1 MIPTTDQWEPKDE
14 EGWESS
20 TAHQASF
27 LELEAQLH
35 FSSIQLIMLLPEIH
49 RFPWKDTNIMEAL
62 AALGVAAA
70 SVQFLEFALQALSLC
85 RQIRDDAQGA
95 TAANKEL
102 ESYSR
107 SIKDLSKEL
116 KSGQADHASSRR
128 IKAVAQ
134 ACTAKTEELLVLLER
149 VRKAGS
155 NGRTAAAKTL
165 FRSLKERREI
175 EKLQNELKEKQALLD
190 SALIQDIQRR
200 FDLGSVK
207 QDENFTSLKQS
218 IQDLVNSLQDQVAV
232 AQQDHAET
240 RIKLTNLVKDSQILR
255 ATTVA
260 GHSKTV
266 QRLDQIQEDIGQG
279 FDKLKISDA
288 KEQLLRSLFYPEHA
302 ARREMVKPP
311 WSDTFDWVFDE
322 TFESP
327 ACWSSFPAWLKCASS
342 LYWITGKP
350 ASGKSTLM
358 AHIFHDPRT
367 ATYLEQWSCGRRL
380 HVLGFF
386 FWRPGSALQKSICGL
401 LRSLI
406 MQLADDVPGVAPAI
420 LAGLHLRPGRM
431 PTWSERGLTDA
442 LRLAL
447 TAAKDTYLCFLLDGL
462 DEFDGP
468 YRELVDLIF
477 EMKDSKNV
485 KFCVSSRRE
494 AGLAN
499 RLCQYDHL
507 SVENLNS
514 DAIRTYAQDKLSP
527 VTDAKALSKEI
538 AHRSQ
543 GVFLWAVLTTQ
554 SLLHGAFDC
563 SEDVDMLHRRLE
575 STPDEMIHL
584 FSQILA
590 TVDKVHKEQLYTWIR
605 LLSLELQPT
614 VAELAVMHMPNCV
627 TKYDALSAA
636 CEQTKKHI
644 YYFSKGLLCVHM
656 GLVSKKTDELWH
668 VPEVK
673 RGSKVERR
681 KTQLIASRVFGE
693 GDQAMKT
700 VYEASVSGI
709 DFLHRSVLDFV
720 ADNNLRSMLGL
731 GNLPRGV
738 DIITGYFEVCLKI
751 VAVCPR
757 PGEGFSCSASWD
769 YVDNFMAELSRSAN
783 LLGTK
788 TCSLLDELLTL
799 ACAFSDSELSLSRLH
814 GLEDIFPNM
823 TPEMQRLTTVEQHF
837 FFYCIGNG
845 LFEYVRERIYRFLNQ
860 DDEGFCMARIIW
872 FNPDHA
878 SDPDSLKLPMFLLE
892 CLRDQLS
899 LKRMA
904 RDFSEPRGLFWKKF
918 SHATHREWLILRISL
933 GNEEAKKIVP
943 LSLATAR
950 QLWIDYNH
958 FIEACSGGTL
968 GHDIGL
974 LLIEI
979 MSIWDVGIGAELL
992 SSSYHRLVL
1001 FASPS
1006 TLLLRFCKLENEST
1020 RLLDDTCSTL
1030 QHSMYLGWHNPLSGN
1045 ANDLCSYQVPETL
1058 ADGILKRWIDEKAIF
1073 KKPWHKQYGDGP
1085 SSNHVGDQD
1094 IDALVGNV
1102 LASETIDSW
1111 QQLYLLAL
1119 LRKWRRQRGQKEE

>member
-1 MIPTTDQWEPKDE
+1 
-14 EGWESS
+14 
-20 TAHQASF
+20 
-27 LELEAQLH
+27 
-35 FSSIQLIMLLPEIH
+35 
-49 RFPWKDTNIMEAL
+49 MEAL

-70 SVQFLEFALQALSLC
+70 SVQFLDFALQALSLC

-116 KSGQADHASSRR
+116 KSGQADNASGRR

-134 ACTAKTEELLVLLER
+134 ACTAKTEELLALLDR

-155 NGRTAAAKTL
+155 NSRTAAAKTL

-175 EKLQNELKEKQALLD
+175 EKLQNQLKEKQALLD

-232 AQQDHAET
+232 AQQNHAET
-240 RIKLTNLVKDSQILR
+240 HIKLTNLAKDSQILR

-266 QRLDQIQEDIGQG
+266 QRLDQIHEDIGQG

-288 KEQLLRSLFYPEHA
+288 KEQFVRSLFYPEHA

-311 WSDTFDWVFDE
+311 WSNTFDWIFDE

-380 HVLGFF
+380 HVLSFF

-447 TAAKDTYLCFLLDGL
+447 TAAKDIYLCFLLDGL

-468 YRELVDLIF
+468 YGELVDLIF

-507 SVENLNS
+507 SMENLNS

-575 STPDEMIHL
+575 STPDEMIQL
-584 FSQILA
+584 FGQILA
-590 TVDKVHKEQLYTWIR
+590 TVDKVHKEQLYIWMR
-605 LLSLELQPT
+605 LLSLKVNPT
-614 VAELAVMHMPNCV
+614 VAELAIMRMPDCA
-627 TKYDALSAA
+627 TTYDVLSAA
-636 CEQTKKHI
+636 CQLTRKHI
-644 YYFSKGLLCVHM
+644 DYFSRGLLCVD
-656 GLVSKKTDELWH
+656 VWPPWEETDQLWH
-668 VPEVK
+668 APEMTQGAK
-673 RGSKVERR
+673 ITSSAILSTR
-681 KTQLIASRVFGE
+681 KTEVIASRTFGE

-700 VYEASVSGI
+700 VHKASRSRI
-709 DFLHRSVLDFV
+709 EFLHRSLLDFV
-720 ADNNLRSMLGL
+720 ADNSVRSVLGL
-731 GNLPRGV
+731 GNLPR
-738 DIITGYFEVCLKI
+738 DLDFILDYFQACLVF
-751 VAVCPR
+751 VAVCPHER
-757 PGEGFSCSASWD
+757 WVPNPHPSWK
-769 YVDNFMAELSRSAN
+769 YVERFIETLSEHSI
-783 LLGTK
+783 LLGTN
-788 TCSLLDELLTL
+788 TRSILDELLTL
-799 ACAFSDSELSLSRLH
+799 ACAFSDRELSISEVLE
-814 GLEDIFPNM
+814 LEDVFPHM
-823 TPEMQRLTTVEQHF
+823 TPELQRLTTVEQSF
-837 FFYCIGNG
+837 FFHCVLNG
-845 LFEYVRERIYRFLNQ
+845 LFEYVRRGIHRFFGR
-860 DDEGFCMARIIW
+860 DDEGYCMARIAW
-872 FNPDHA
+872 FDPDHA
-878 SDPDSLKLPMFLLE
+878 SDPNSLRLPMLLLE
-892 CLRDQLS
+892 SLRDQLS
-899 LKRMA
+899 FDRSASDVL
-904 RDFSEPRGLFWKKF
+904 EPRRLFWKKYF
-918 SHATHREWLILRISL
+918 HGTHSEWFVSRVSL
-933 GNEEAKKIVP
+933 GNKEAKTTVP
-943 LSLATAR
+943 LSLATAGE
-950 QLWIDYNH
+950 LWNNYNH
-958 FIEACSGGTL
+958 FIEACPEGML
-968 GHDIGL
+968 RHNIIL
-974 LLIEI
+974 LLIEL
-979 MSIWDVGIGAELL
+979 MSILDVGIGAELL
-992 SSSYHRLVL
+992 PSPYRQLVL
-1001 FASPS
+1001 FVSPS
-1006 TLLLRFCKLENEST
+1006 AFWLPFGKPDKESS
-1020 RLLDDTCSTL
+1020 RLLHERWSTL
-1030 QHSMYLGWHNPLSGN
+1030 QRSMHFGWQNPLRR
-1045 ANDLCSYQVPETL
+1045 DVDDICSYEVPRTI
-1058 ADGILKRWIDEKAIF
+1058 ADKIFKRWIDEEATWEKS
-1073 KKPWHKQYGDGP
+1073 WHWQYLPRYGDGP
-1085 SSNHVGDQD
+1085 SSNHVSDQD
-1094 IDALVGNV
+1094 IDALVGDV
-1102 LASETIDSW
+1102 WASETIDSW

-1119 LRKWRRQRGQKEE
+1119 LRKWRRQREQVEG